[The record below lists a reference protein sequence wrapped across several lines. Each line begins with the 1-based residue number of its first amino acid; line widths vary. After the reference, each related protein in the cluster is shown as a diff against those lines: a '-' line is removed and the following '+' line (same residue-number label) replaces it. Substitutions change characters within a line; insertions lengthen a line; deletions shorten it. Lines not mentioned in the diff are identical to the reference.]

1 MVESGYLYY
10 QQALKEKRE
19 LQDQWDDRRRYSTS
33 PSPPRAKVER
43 ISGLN
48 FIDWLLSNQKG
59 I

>member
-10 QQALKEKRE
+10 KQALKEKRE

-48 FIDWLLSNQKG
+48 FID
-59 I
+59 